1 MKVVMTI
8 SVTKELKEAFAK
20 LAKELETNPTN
31 LANMLMRRAIS
42 SRSIEFSRPQVL
54 DFEIEPLNVSD
65 WGDDF
70 LQRTDKVTK
79 RLETYFNKQKNEGS
93 SNTKI

>member
-8 SVTKELKEAFAK
+8 SVTKELKEAFAR

-54 DFEIEPLNVSD
+54 DFEIEPLDVSN
-65 WGDDF
+65 WSPKN
-70 LQRTDKVTK
+70 LKKTDELTK
-79 RLETYFNKQKNEGS
+79 KLEKLLA
-93 SNTKI
+93 